1 MDMVV
6 VFGALIVGLA
16 AAVPAQIAAH
26 VFNLKS
32 HGENLLVGGSFAIG
46 MLVSA
51 PIIANIVGA

>member
-16 AAVPAQIAAH
+16 AAVPAQFAAH
-26 VFNLKS
+26 AFNLKS

-46 MLVSA
+46 MLASA
-51 PIIANIVGA
+51 PFIANIVGA

>member
-16 AAVPAQIAAH
+16 TAVPAQFAVH
-26 VFNLKS
+26 FLNLKS
-32 HGENLLVGGSFAIG
+32 HAENLLVGGAFAIG

>member
-16 AAVPAQIAAH
+16 AAVPAQFAAH

-32 HGENLLVGGSFAIG
+32 RGENLLVGGSFAIG
-46 MLVSA
+46 MLASA

>member
-16 AAVPAQIAAH
+16 MAVPAQIISYY
-26 VFNLKS
+26 FNLKS
-32 HGENLLVGGSFAIG
+32 HGEMLFVGGAFAVG